1 MTHDRDLERVLERWL
16 ADGPARMPDRLFV
29 TVIDRVDRT
38 PQRRLAGLATRYL
51 TMPSTTRLT
60 AIAAAVVIA
69 VVAIGAWALAGPNRS
84 EIGGRPT
91 ASAASPAASPSS
103 SPSPSAPPIA
113 NGTYALAPMKVADL
127 VAMINSDTKLSAADK
142 TFLIDTAF
150 AMKGG
155 TTFNIWLD
163 IDRGRFTE
171 RQAVDGVMNVGTQ
184 GTFTIPDDH
193 TVIFKEQCACPPS
206 TFQLTASG
214 TSFTLHLLNPPT
226 KEVDVVPVRTLWESG
241 PFVRQP

>member
-1 MTHDRDLERVLERWL
+1 MTDDRDLERVLERWL
-16 ADGPARMPDRLFV
+16 ADGPARMPDRFFD

-60 AIAAAVVIA
+60 AIAAAIVIA
-69 VVAIGAWALAGPNRS
+69 VVAIGAWALAGPSRS
-84 EIGGRPT
+84 ELGGRPA
-91 ASAASPAASPSS
+91 ASAASPTASPSS

-163 IDRGRFTE
+163 IDRGRLTE

-184 GTFTIPDDH
+184 GTVTIPDDH
-193 TVIFKEQCACPPS
+193 TLIFNEQCACPPT
-206 TFQLTASG
+206 TFRLAATS
-214 TSFTLHLLNPPT
+214 TSFTLQYVNPPT
-226 KEVDVVPVRTLWESG
+226 KEVDALPGRVLFESG